1 MPTTSTL
8 PKPNRA
14 GAVKARYVS
23 DAVETV
29 SPAKLVTMLYD
40 ALVRDLVVAEAA
52 LDASGSGSCDY
63 RVVNDKLVHAQAIVL
78 ELRAGL
84 DPEKWS
90 GGPDLMRLYNF
101 LLDELVKANVEKS
114 SAKIVS
120 CRTLVEP
127 LQQAWHEA
135 AAAVGTAR

>member
-14 GAVKARYVS
+14 GAVRARYVS
-23 DAVETV
+23 DAVDTV

-40 ALVRDLVVAEAA
+40 ALVRDLMVAEASLTGPA
-52 LDASGSGSCDY
+52 GSCDY

-101 LLDELVKANVEKS
+101 LLDELVKANVEKNVT
-114 SAKIVS
+114 KIVS

-135 AAAVGTAR
+135 AATVGSGR

>member
-8 PKPNRA
+8 PNPNRA
-14 GAVKARYVS
+14 GAVRARYVS

-40 ALVRDLVVAEAA
+40 ALVRDLVVAETQ
-52 LDASGSGSCDY
+52 LSGPARECDY

-114 SAKIVS
+114 ATKVAS

-135 AAAVGTAR
+135 AATVGSAR

>member
-1 MPTTSTL
+1 MMTTL

-14 GAVKARYVS
+14 GAVRARYVS

-40 ALVRDLVVAEAA
+40 ALVRDLVVAEEA
-52 LDASGSGSCDY
+52 LGTTTDY
-63 RVVNDKLVHAQAIVL
+63 RLVNDKLVHAQAIVL

-101 LLDELVKANVEKS
+101 LLDQLVKANVDKS
-114 SAKIVS
+114 AELIASSRK
-120 CRTLVEP
+120 LVEP
-127 LQQAWHEA
+127 LQ
-135 AAAVGTAR
+135 

>member
-8 PKPNRA
+8 PNPNRA

-40 ALVRDLVVAEAA
+40 ALVRDLVVAETA
-52 LDASGSGSCDY
+52 LSSAGSCDY

-101 LLDELVKANVEKS
+101 LLDELVKANVEKDA
-114 SAKIVS
+114 AKIVS
-120 CRTLVEP
+120 CRKLVEP

-135 AAAVGTAR
+135 AAAVGSGR